1 MTNIDINTNIES
13 LQNKLQLLISKYKQ
27 LQEDNAK
34 LQETIEALEA
44 DQKEKRIHIFQLEQ
58 KLTAAQSAIHQTE
71 REEEEKRM
79 MQKKIDSY
87 IKEIDKCLAL
97 LHAQ

>member
-44 DQKEKRIHIFQLEQ
+44 DQKESAYIFFN
-58 KLTAAQSAIHQTE
+58 
-71 REEEEKRM
+71 
-79 MQKKIDSY
+79 
-87 IKEIDKCLAL
+87 
-97 LHAQ
+97 